1 MLTIT
6 IPATEYFDEVKQ
18 KFVVSKPHTIT
29 LEHSLVSLSKWEAKW
44 KKPFLSTKEKTTE
57 EVLDYIRF
65 MTITQ
70 NVREEVYRDL
80 ACHSE
85 VLSKINDYMQDPMT
99 ATTFSSAQ
107 ESRAGIN
114 KQVITA
120 EIIYYWMIQ
129 LNIPIEFQKWH
140 INRLLTLIKV
150 CDVKNGPKKKM
161 PKGKIYSKNRQLNAA
176 RRAKLGTS
184 G

>member
-6 IPATEYFDEVKQ
+6 IPETEYFDEDRQ
-18 KFVVSKPHTIT
+18 KFVVSKPHTLT

-44 KKPFLSTKEKTTE
+44 KKPFLSNKNRTQE
-57 EVLDYIRF
+57 EMIDYIRF

-70 NVREEVYRDL
+70 NVNDNVYRDL

-85 VLSKINDYMQDPMT
+85 VMSQIAEYIKDPMT

-107 ESRAGIN
+107 ESKSRVN

-120 EIIYYWMIQ
+120 EIIYYWMIE
-129 LNIPIEFQKWH
+129 LNIPVEFQKWH
-140 INRLLTLIKV
+140 LNRLLTLIKV
-150 CDVKNGPKKKM
+150 CDLKTSPSKKM
-161 PKGKIYSKNRQLNAA
+161 PKGKIYSHNRQLNAA
-176 RRAKLGTS
+176 RRAKLGSS